1 MFGGLMPAMVT
12 PFDERGEL
20 DLAATEAVIERFI
33 EAGVSGISPL
43 GSTGEAS
50 HLTSDER
57 KRFAEE
63 VVRIAAGRV
72 PIVIGVGFSG
82 TRETEELARHAQEA
96 GADAV
101 LVVSPFYWKVGEEA
115 LFRHFAT
122 VAEAVDIPVVIYNL
136 PMLTGIDLSPSLV
149 ARIAAECPNAVG
161 LKDTVTE
168 YNHVVGVLQKVK
180 PVRPDF
186 SVLCGWEDLILPSL
200 LAGADGSICAFAN
213 VAPELFVNLVEAA
226 QSGDLTRAAEL
237 HRKVLTLVTLG
248 VHSDPAM
255 GAIKVAM
262 NKLGVPISPAVR
274 GPALPAT
281 DEEAIEAVLD
291 DVGLLEPSK
300 TG

>member
-20 DLAATEAVIERFI
+20 DLEATEAVIERFI

-63 VVRIAAGRV
+63 VVRLAAGRV
-72 PIVIGVGFSG
+72 PVVIGVGFSG

-237 HRKVLTLVTLG
+237 HRRVLTLVTLG

-262 NKLGVPISPAVR
+262 NKLGVPISAAVR

-281 DEEAIEAVLD
+281 DEGAIEAVLRE
-291 DVGLLEPSK
+291 VGLLEPSR